1 MPDIFGDL
9 DFTIENLE
17 KDRRVFLQSR
27 DQLERESGK
36 SDELMSMYREFDEL
50 YKKFRDNVGEIK
62 VASSGLKGIEK
73 ESKQTPGKR
82 EDFSIE
88 RNQFKT
94 RIQSS
99 YTTIEEDISPKLKD
113 LMEELN
119 RYSSKQKWIGR
130 ELESIPCERELKKAR
145 YTIEQKS
152 EKYIKLDTRLEDI
165 RSELRCTIDELSDE
179 GIKNRL
185 SEIIRSSQV

>member
-1 MPDIFGDL
+1 MPDIFEDL
-9 DFTIENLE
+9 DSIIKNLE
-17 KDRRVFLQSR
+17 KDQIGFLHGR
-27 DQLERESGK
+27 AQLERESGK
-36 SDELMSMYREFDEL
+36 SDELVSTYKEFDEL
-50 YKKFRDNVGEIK
+50 YKKFRYNVGEII
-62 VASSGLKGIEK
+62 VASSGLKEIK
-73 ESKQTPGKR
+73 KTRR
-82 EDFSIE
+82 EGLMALGEFTIASD
-88 RNQFKT
+88 QLKT
-94 RIQSS
+94 RIQSLF
-99 YTTIEEDISPKLKD
+99 TTIEEDISPKLEG
-113 LMEELN
+113 LMEELI
-119 RYSSKQKWIGR
+119 RYISKREKIGR

>member
-1 MPDIFGDL
+1 MPDIFGNL
-9 DFTIENLE
+9 DFTIENLK
-17 KDRRVFLQSR
+17 KDQRGFLHSR

-36 SDELMSMYREFDEL
+36 SDELVSTYREFDEI
-50 YKKFRDNVGEIK
+50 YKKFRDDVGEIV
-62 VASSGLKGIEK
+62 VASSGLKEIEK
-73 ESKQTPGKR
+73 ESKQTSGKR

-94 RIQSS
+94 RIQSL
-99 YTTIEEDISPKLKD
+99 YTTIEEDISPKLEE

-119 RYSSKQKWIGR
+119 RYILKQKRVGR

-165 RSELRCTIDELSDE
+165 RSELQCIIDELSDE

-185 SEIIRSSQV
+185 SEIIRSS